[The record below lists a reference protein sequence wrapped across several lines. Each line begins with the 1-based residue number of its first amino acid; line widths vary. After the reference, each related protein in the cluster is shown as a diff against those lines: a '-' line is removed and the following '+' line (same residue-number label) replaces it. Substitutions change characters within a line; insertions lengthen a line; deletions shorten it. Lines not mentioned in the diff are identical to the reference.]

1 MAQHI
6 IVAEYNPLW
15 TKMFEAEAMK
25 IGNILGENC
34 IEIHHIGSTSVVGLA
49 AKPIIDIMPIVYNL
63 EDVDKVATEFE
74 KIGYEYMGE
83 FGISGRRYLRKG
95 GDERTHQIHIF
106 SVKSEYDIER
116 HLAVRDYL
124 RSHPAVC
131 EQYSGL
137 KKELANKY
145 PYDIEGYCDGKEEFV
160 KQLEREALGWK
171 GRQSSSQ

>member
-6 IVAEYNPLW
+6 ILAEYNPLW
-15 TKMFEAEAMK
+15 IKMFEAEAMK
-25 IGNILGENC
+25 IENILGENC
-34 IEIHHIGSTSVVGLA
+34 IEVHHIGSTSVVGLA

-63 EDVDKVATEFE
+63 ADVDKVATEFE

-106 SVKSEYDIER
+106 SVKSVYDIER

-124 RSHPAVC
+124 RSHTVAC
-131 EQYSGL
+131 EQYANL
-137 KKELANKY
+137 KRKLANKY
-145 PYDIEGYCDGKEEFV
+145 PYDIWGYCDWKEEFV
-160 KQLEREALGWK
+160 QQLEKEALGWK
-171 GRQSSSQ
+171 SRQSSF